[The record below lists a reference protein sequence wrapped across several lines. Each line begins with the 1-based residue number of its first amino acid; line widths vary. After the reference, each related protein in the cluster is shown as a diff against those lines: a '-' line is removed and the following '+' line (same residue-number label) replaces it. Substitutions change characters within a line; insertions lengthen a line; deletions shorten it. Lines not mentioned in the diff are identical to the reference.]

1 MAASGI
7 LLISTKFSV
16 PEANELGATRLP
28 LINVSVDDGPKP
40 LRLAA
45 A

>member
-1 MAASGI
+1 M

-16 PEANELGATRLP
+16 PEANELAAILRPFTSV
-28 LINVSVDDGPKP
+28 NVEEGPMP
-40 LRLAA
+40 RSDAA